1 MIASR
6 VAPFTEVEGAEVD
19 GVEGV
24 GGAAVPNRLDQ
35 NCASLHLIVAASIAH
50 ITLKWSDTGKGTKKW
65 CKILLIAQG
74 KMSLSQVAESLYTSR
89 IERIK

>member
-24 GGAAVPNRLDQ
+24 GGAAVLNRLDQ
-35 NCASLHLIVAASIAH
+35 NCASLRLIVAASIAH
-50 ITLKWSDTGKGTKKW
+50 ITLKWSDMGKGTEKW

>member
-6 VAPFTEVEGAEVD
+6 VIPPAEEEGAEVD
-19 GVEGV
+19 GAKGV
-24 GGAAVPNRLDQ
+24 GGATDPDCLER